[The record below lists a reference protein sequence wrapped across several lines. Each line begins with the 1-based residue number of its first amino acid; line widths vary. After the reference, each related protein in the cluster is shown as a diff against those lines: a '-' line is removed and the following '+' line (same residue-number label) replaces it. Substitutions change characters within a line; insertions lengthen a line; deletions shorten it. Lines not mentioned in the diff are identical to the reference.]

1 VRMMRNKEKLKA
13 KIMEI
18 LEDNKPT
25 PITLK
30 EIKEALKVTDKEWES
45 FKEAVI
51 ELTKEG
57 KVRMHLEIP

>member
-1 VRMMRNKEKLKA
+1 MRMMRNKEKFKA